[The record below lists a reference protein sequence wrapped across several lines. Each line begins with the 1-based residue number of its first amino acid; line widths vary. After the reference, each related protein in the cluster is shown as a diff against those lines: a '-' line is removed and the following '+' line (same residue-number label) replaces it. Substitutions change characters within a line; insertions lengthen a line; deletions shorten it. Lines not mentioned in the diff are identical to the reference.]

1 LKCPHCDKKISLFS
15 KTLNKFGKVKV
26 CPHCSE
32 PFKSF
37 INFKVAAILF
47 IPALVLSLFILKPF
61 IISLGLTGGVSTG
74 IMGGLLVLLSM
85 RLKKLD

>member
-1 LKCPHCDKKISLFS
+1 
-15 KTLNKFGKVKV
+15 
-26 CPHCSE
+26 
-32 PFKSF
+32 
-37 INFKVAAILF
+37 
-47 IPALVLSLFILKPF
+47 LSLFILKPF